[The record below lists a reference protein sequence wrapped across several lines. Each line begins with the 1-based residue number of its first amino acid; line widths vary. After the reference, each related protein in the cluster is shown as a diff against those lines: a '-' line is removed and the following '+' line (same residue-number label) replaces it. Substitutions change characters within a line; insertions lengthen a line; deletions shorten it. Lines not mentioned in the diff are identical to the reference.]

1 LRYKRCRPQSGTS
14 SSASSNPWAQTD
26 MRIGIRLTISGLV
39 LASIL
44 VSAIGVHLLWWRTAE
59 ANSRMLVATI
69 DEQIVSAVGKE
80 LDTITTQARA
90 AHTAIRTLFLQNV
103 LETREADKRES
114 VFLSQLQAQ
123 PSISWVAFGWPD
135 RAFFAAH
142 KLGDL
147 GLEMMEI
154 APVDGLIKRRV
165 DQYQVVVGD
174 IEFEKRRFEDTN
186 YDDTSQEWFQ
196 KEIKGDEPS
205 WFEVTTYPVGSRPS
219 IVYAGPID
227 VYQKRQGVLAV
238 VIENTRLAQFL
249 SQLSVGKT
257 GAAFILGRDGTVIAA
272 PDPDA
277 DEVNMQR
284 SNQPLLP
291 LAQKA
296 VKQAAINETNGTY
309 DVNGKIAS
317 RVRLTDGGNAYAL
330 SLTPLAFPGWTLATV
345 IPEAEF
351 LGPIEATIRQL
362 LIGLATLILAA
373 VILSAWLARRTIAKP
388 LITVVDEI
396 KHVERFELDRVR
408 RHTSHIVE
416 IANLSSAI
424 ADMAGGLAA
433 FQKYIP
439 ADLVKTLVREGVE
452 PIPGG
457 SLRSLTVLFADIA
470 GFTGLSERLGGGVI
484 PLLSGFLDIISR
496 EISGQGGTIDK
507 FIGDAVM
514 AFWGAPATNVDHA
527 LDACRGAL
535 ACQRSLRASKLA
547 DDLGRPLKF
556 RIGINSGDMLV
567 GNIGSNVRL
576 NYTVIGDAVNV
587 ASRLEA
593 ANKEYGT
600 EIIIGEETRRLAGD
614 RIFVRE
620 LDRLTVYGRL
630 GGFAIYELVDLA
642 EQGKVRPS
650 WIALYESG
658 LTAYRAHDFRGA
670 IAFFRQ
676 LLAVRESDQP
686 ARVMLERCSE
696 LLKSPPQTDWE
707 GTHTMKVK

>member
-1 LRYKRCRPQSGTS
+1 V
-14 SSASSNPWAQTD
+14 
-26 MRIGIRLTISGLV
+26 RIGIRLTISGLV

-44 VSAIGVHLLWWRTAE
+44 VSAGGVHLLWWRTAE
-59 ANSRMLVATI
+59 SNSRILLATI

-103 LETREADKRES
+103 LETSEADKREF

-135 RAFFAAH
+135 GAFVAAH

-154 APVDGLIKRRV
+154 APVDRVVKRRV

-174 IEFEKRRFEDTN
+174 IEFTKRRFENTD
-186 YDDTSQEWFQ
+186 YDVTSQEWYR
-196 KEIKGDEPS
+196 KEINSDEPN
-205 WFEVTTYPVGSRPS
+205 WFEVSDHPVGSRPS

-249 SQLSVGKT
+249 SQLAVGKS
-257 GAAFILGRDGTVIAA
+257 GAAFILGHDGTVIAA
-272 PDPDA
+272 PDPEA

-284 SNQPLLP
+284 SDQPLLP
-291 LAQKA
+291 LAQEA
-296 VKQAAINETNGTY
+296 IRQATANDADGSL
-309 DVNGKIAS
+309 DVGRKVS
-317 RVRLTDGGNAYAL
+317 TRVRLIAAGDAFAVT
-330 SLTPLAFPGWTLATV
+330 LTPLTFPGWTLATV

-351 LGPIEATIRQL
+351 LGPIEATTRQL
-362 LIGLATLILAA
+362 LGGLAILVLAA
-373 VILSAWLARRTIAKP
+373 GIFSSWLARRTIAKP

-408 RHTSHIVE
+408 RHPSHIVE
-416 IANLSSAI
+416 IGNLSSAMG
-424 ADMAGGLAA
+424 DMAGGLAA

-439 ADLVKTLVREGVE
+439 ADLVRMLLREGIE
-452 PIPGG
+452 PSPGG
-457 SLRSLTVLFADIA
+457 SVRSLTVLFADIA
-470 GFTGLSERLGGGVI
+470 GFTGLSEQLGGRVI
-484 PLLSGFLDIISR
+484 PLLSGFLDIMSR

-527 LDACRGAL
+527 LDACRAAV
-535 ACQRSLRASKLA
+535 ACQRSLRASKLS

-567 GNIGSNVRL
+567 GNIGSKVRL

-620 LDRLTVYGRL
+620 LDRLTVYGRVSGL
-630 GGFAIYELVDLA
+630 AIYELVDVA
-642 EQGKVRPS
+642 EQGQAPPS

-658 LTAYRAHDFRGA
+658 LAAYRAHNFYGA
-670 IAFFRQ
+670 MAFFRQ
-676 LLAVRESDQP
+676 LLTVRDSDQT
-686 ARVMLERCSE
+686 ARIMFERCSE
-696 LLKSPPQTDWE
+696 FLRSPPRTDWE
-707 GTHTMKVK
+707 ATHTMKVK